1 MAAVWAEQELDSR
14 KNLPVFLDL
23 LFEALIYQPPTQRKR
38 HKGEQQDATTLTTP
52 GCRQVS
58 QHQPI

>member
-23 LFEALIYQPPTQRKR
+23 LFEALIHQPPTQRKC
-38 HKGEQQDATTLTTP
+38 HKGEQQDAATLTTP

-58 QHQPI
+58 QQ